1 MYNFFSQHEN
11 IVAGMST
18 RDDGNMKTHGEHST
32 EQAIENRKQ
41 FCEKNNIN
49 YDQIVSAC
57 VEHTINVAVVNS
69 QSEVFINNTDA
80 LVTNEKGVYLAITS
94 ADCFPVLMYDNEN
107 DVIGIAHAGWRGI
120 VKGIVPETLKV
131 MVGEGAQLDKIKLT
145 VGPGI
150 SQENCDFKF
159 EDIIAEFGLYNQDK
173 YIVEG
178 STIDKVKV
186 NLRQIILDQSE
197 KCGIGRN
204 NVHDCG
210 ACTFAEKEHFFSARR
225 DGKDFSAMISLIGM

>member
-1 MYNFFSQHEN
+1 MYKFFSQHEN

-80 LVTNEKGVYLAITS
+80 LVTNEKDVYLAITS

-131 MVGEGAQLDKIKLT
+131 MVGEGAQLINVMMAFWVWMLVDVVRNEHDNDLL
-145 VGPGI
+145 VW
-150 SQENCDFKF
+150 
-159 EDIIAEFGLYNQDK
+159 
-173 YIVEG
+173 V
-178 STIDKVKV
+178 
-186 NLRQIILDQSE
+186 IILIFGNVINWCSCLLFCKKE
-197 KCGIGRN
+197 K
-204 NVHDCG
+204 
-210 ACTFAEKEHFFSARR
+210 T
-225 DGKDFSAMISLIGM
+225 